1 MRKRLLC
8 VVFILTLLM
17 LGCDA
22 KVENVSVDDLINGE
36 VEDGA
41 EIEVI
46 GKAAF
51 LSDANKEIID
61 IPLEGPTQIIKI
73 VDKNSKGFDLY
84 NEIEVTGEKIKK
96 DEEITVKG
104 IYHDVEDSIS
114 PVILAKEIDK

>member
-1 MRKRLLC
+1 MRKRLIC

-17 LGCDA
+17 LGCNE
-22 KVENVSVDDLINGE
+22 KTENISVDDLIDGE

-41 EIEVI
+41 EIEII

-51 LSDANKEIID
+51 LSNANKEIID

-73 VDKNSKGFDLY
+73 ADENSKGFDLY
-84 NEIEVTGEKIKK
+84 NEIEVTGKEIKK
-96 DEEITVKG
+96 DEEIRIRG

-114 PVILAKEIDK
+114 PVIQAKEIDK